1 MLPQE
6 IIRRK
11 RDGRPLAAA
20 EIAEFVAGIA
30 DGTVSEGQV
39 AALAMAVFF
48 NGMGRDEA
56 VALTLA
62 MRDSG
67 DVLDWSDLPGPVT
80 DKHSTGGVGDNV
92 SLMLAPIVA
101 ACGAYVPMIS
111 GRGLG
116 HTGGTLDKMDSIP
129 GYRSQPD
136 NALFR
141 KAVLEAGCAIIG
153 QTANLAPADK
163 RFYAIRDVTGT
174 VESVPLIT
182 ASILSKK
189 LAAGLQSL
197 VLDVKVGNGAFME
210 RSRDATALAASLVEV
225 ANGTGL
231 STSALITGMSEP
243 LASAAGNAVEVAN
256 AVDFLTGDKRDGRL
270 EQVTLALAADMLVAS
285 GVAQTTRQ
293 ATQQAMDA
301 LASGRAAETFGRMVA
316 LLGGPTDFVGNH
328 PRHLPA
334 APVRRA
340 VEAPQTG
347 YVRGIATRDL
357 GLAVV
362 ALGGGRTR
370 PQDAIDHAVGIT
382 EIAPVGAAVSKGDPL
397 AMVWAQTED
406 QADAAAEAVG
416 RCFGID
422 SARPSPGK
430 AILRRIGPRP

>member
-11 RDGRPLAAA
+11 RDSKPLRAE
-20 EIAEFVAGIA
+20 EIAGFVDGITSGA
-30 DGTVSEGQV
+30 VTEGQI
-39 AALAMAVFF
+39 AALAMAIVL
-48 NGMGRDEA
+48 NGMSRDEA

-80 DKHSTGGVGDNV
+80 DKHWTGGVGDNV

-101 ACGAYVPMIS
+101 ACGAFVPMIS

-129 GYRSQPD
+129 GYRSQPG
-136 NALFR
+136 NVLFA
-141 KAVLEAGCAIIG
+141 KVVSKVGCAIIG

-197 VLDVKVGNGAFME
+197 VLDVKVGDGAFMA
-210 RSRDATALAASLVEV
+210 RPRDATALATSLVAV
-225 ANGTGL
+225 ANGAGL
-231 STSALITGMSEP
+231 RTTALITDMDQP
-243 LASAAGNAVEVAN
+243 LASAAGNAVEVIN
-256 AVDFLTGDKRDGRL
+256 AVDFLTGRKRDRRL
-270 EQVTLALAADMLVAS
+270 EEVTLALAAEML
-285 GVAQTTRQ
+285 Q
-293 ATQQAMDA
+293 AAG
-301 LASGRAAETFGRMVA
+301 LASSHREAAQRAEAALSSGKAAELFGTMVA
-316 LLGGPTDFVGNH
+316 MLGGPRDFVENARKHLGDADVEH
-328 PRHLPA
+328 PVLAGRDGF
-334 APVRRA
+334 V
-340 VEAPQTG
+340 T
-347 YVRGIATRDL
+347 GIATRDL

-370 PQDAIDHAVGIT
+370 AEDTVDHAVGIT
-382 EIAPVGAAVSKGDPL
+382 AILPVGAEVRPREPL
-397 AMVWAQTED
+397 AIVHARSKS
-406 QADAAAEAVG
+406 DAEAAEVAIREAYAIG
-416 RCFGID
+416 D
-422 SARPSPGK
+422 DKPSRRKSIIRRVAAPG
-430 AILRRIGPRP
+430 